1 MGFDSRQPEMRFEQC
16 DGCGAYRAKRRNPEG
31 GDKWVWAGGC
41 RACDRIRHLSKLLAA
56 DVKVTEGPSV
66 DTLRKKLQIAD
77 EHVSELET
85 KIADFEAAIIQT
97 AYQLGMDRDKAL
109 ELIEGHENWKA
120 LPRYAEGALTHSRA
134 GDLVRDLQA
143 ERESHRK
150 TKVALERAREW
161 MSGEGHNASCR
172 SVQTPNSTDPCSCGY
187 TAAMK
192 DEPEENENAGK

>member
-1 MGFDSRQPEMRFEQC
+1 MG
-16 DGCGAYRAKRRNPEG
+16 DGKHFSAEAEAEVLNRSFIEAMQRDG
-31 GDKWVWAGGC
+31 
-41 RACDRIRHLSKLLAA
+41 
-56 DVKVTEGPSV
+56 
-66 DTLRKKLQIAD
+66 KKQKQIA
-77 EHVSELET
+77 ENLARLEKAEAELDALRL
-85 KIADFEAAIIQT
+85 KCGDLEATIIQT

-134 GDLVRDLQA
+134 SDLVGDLQA

-172 SVQTPNSTDPCSCGY
+172 SVQTPDSTDPCSCGY

-192 DEPEENENAGK
+192 DETEENENAGK